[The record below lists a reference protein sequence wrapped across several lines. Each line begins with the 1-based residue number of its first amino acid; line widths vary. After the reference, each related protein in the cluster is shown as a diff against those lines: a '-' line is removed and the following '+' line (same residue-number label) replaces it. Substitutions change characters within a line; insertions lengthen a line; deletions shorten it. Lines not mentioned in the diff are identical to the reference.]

1 MTDTERH
8 EGGRASILL
17 AFVGLR
23 LLPGPRRVLRVPGR
37 EGTDAEGQ
45 GKKANPYAGRR
56 LDRTVA
62 RKSEPT
68 SLPELQAE
76 HKPPPRSRLRRPASE
91 ASEHSA
97 VRNYVRDLVLGFND
111 GLVSVYAVVAGVAG
125 AGFASR
131 EIAIAGLAAA
141 TAGALS
147 MGLGEYVSTKSQAE
161 YYAAEAQRERDHI
174 RRYPKLEREEVQEML
189 AAKHYPPELVDRI
202 AAHVVGDED
211 RFVEFMMRE
220 EFGVGQESER
230 SPWVAMGLVMLA
242 FIVGAVLPLL
252 PFLFGLAPLAGVWAA
267 TALSLGGLFVAGAL
281 KATTAG
287 LRPWRSAVEMTALGA
302 LAAAVTYGVGLL
314 FGVAIG

>member
-1 MTDTERH
+1 
-8 EGGRASILL
+8 
-17 AFVGLR
+17 
-23 LLPGPRRVLRVPGR
+23 
-37 EGTDAEGQ
+37 
-45 GKKANPYAGRR
+45 
-56 LDRTVA
+56 VA
-62 RKSEPT
+62 RKPEPT

-76 HKPPPRSRLRRPASE
+76 HKPAPRSRLHRPSTE

-125 AGFASR
+125 AAFGTR
-131 EIAIAGLAAA
+131 EIAIAGMAAA

-147 MGLGEYVSTKSQAE
+147 MGLGEYISTKSQAE

-189 AAKHYPPELVDRI
+189 EAKHYPPELVDRI
-202 AAHVVGDED
+202 AQHVVDDED

-230 SPWVAMGLVMLA
+230 SPWIAMGLVMLA
-242 FIVGAVLPLL
+242 FVVGAVLPLL
-252 PFLFGLAPLAGVWAA
+252 PFLFGLSPTRGLWIASVLSLAG
-267 TALSLGGLFVAGAL
+267 LFAAGAL
-281 KATTAG
+281 KASTAG

-302 LAAAVTYGVGLL
+302 LAAVVTYGVGLL
-314 FGVAIG
+314 FGVAVG